1 MEEKVY
7 GDLFA
12 HKKKDVFAGAFTV
25 YIDRLIFSV
34 DGKPLAFYWPTEI
47 PWFVANV

>member
-12 HKKKDVFAGAFTV
+12 HQKKDAFAGAFTV
-25 YIDRLIFSV
+25 YIDRLIFC
-34 DGKPLAFYWPTEI
+34 
-47 PWFVANV
+47 